1 MAADRV
7 VGVGPVEDVDRQ
19 RCPDVD
25 QPQRAGVVVVAAEAV
40 VTAAIRST
48 VSRPRDGAGSEQLR
62 LPVPPFWLENTSIP
76 AAGLIGV
83 GVPIVPPSRV
93 GPGIGMRSAADAG
106 AASSTT
112 AKAAASTTARA
123 CRLFLNNGISV
134 YLRGSEMTSVTLGAG
149 PGLWNQANP

>member
-1 MAADRV
+1 VERGLERLDDVGARLADDDPSPRAVVAADRV

-25 QPQRAGVVVVAAEAV
+25 QPQRAGVVVVAAE
-40 VTAAIRST
+40 
-48 VSRPRDGAGSEQLR
+48 
-62 LPVPPFWLENTSIP
+62 
-76 AAGLIGV
+76 
-83 GVPIVPPSRV
+83 
-93 GPGIGMRSAADAG
+93 G